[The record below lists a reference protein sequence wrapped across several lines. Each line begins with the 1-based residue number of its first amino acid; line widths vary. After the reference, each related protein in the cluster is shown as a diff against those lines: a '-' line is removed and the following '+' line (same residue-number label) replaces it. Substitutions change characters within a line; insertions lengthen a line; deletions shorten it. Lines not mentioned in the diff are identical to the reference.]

1 MYIIKLNHLIN
12 IYIDLIYY
20 LKQRYICYAYIS
32 FNSKIYDI
40 LHMVA
45 VREDDLK
52 EIIKNIE
59 GNLKEDAKSG
69 TSEEGEIP
77 LKEKDNLNES

>member
-1 MYIIKLNHLIN
+1 MYIIKLNHLIK

-40 LHMVA
+40 LHGVSEDGWNGVGGA
-45 VREDDLK
+45 VGDQSWIGWDL
-52 EIIKNIE
+52 
-59 GNLKEDAKSG
+59 GNQMGILR
-69 TSEEGEIP
+69 
-77 LKEKDNLNES
+77 N